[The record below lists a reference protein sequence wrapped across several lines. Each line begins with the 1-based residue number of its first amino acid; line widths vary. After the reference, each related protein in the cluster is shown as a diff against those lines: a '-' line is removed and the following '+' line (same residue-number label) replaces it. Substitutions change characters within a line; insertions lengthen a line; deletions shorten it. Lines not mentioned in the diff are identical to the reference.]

1 MLGSSLWLGGGLWL
15 SWLLLSGGLG
25 LSALGRGP
33 EGEVIAE
40 ELHDE
45 GAVTVRLLGERVE
58 LGDGIVESL
67 LGEVAC
73 TVWGVQDLVVED
85 GEVEGETKAD
95 WVSWG
100 ELGLCNIGRVLELC

>member
-1 MLGSSLWLGGGLWL
+1 MLG
-15 SWLLLSGGLG
+15 GGLG

-33 EGEVIAE
+33 EGKVIAE

-45 GAVTVRLLGERVE
+45 GAVAVRLLGEGVE
-58 LGDGIVESL
+58 LGNGIIKSL

-73 TVWGVQDLVVED
+73 AVWGVQDLVVED
-85 GEVEGETKAD
+85 GEVEGEAKAD

-100 ELGLCNIGRVLELC
+100 EFSLCDVGGVLL